1 MASSAPADTASAE
14 RAARLNPFAF
24 PSDTEF
30 RFVLLMV
37 SVLGSSL
44 LLYAAIYEALPPTRD
59 YKRAHDA
66 RCALVADPTDFSGT
80 FAERLA
86 RAVAYGDCTAESDRL
101 EAGWM
106 LGGVAVVLA
115 VAGGIYWTFPRR
127 RIRQRRLV
135 PIDSSTP
142 DVAAYLSAMCR
153 ETVLPTGPAFV
164 WDPLNGTRSGLAFG
178 HLRQHYVAL
187 TGGLVKLLYT
197 DRPAFRAVVLHELA
211 HLRNADVDRTYFTV
225 ALWQAFVVAALL
237 PFGVSQLVSGR
248 PLGEIAD
255 LSWRIVPLAA
265 LVYLTRNAVLRARE
279 VYADVRASTWDVP
292 ADALRRSIEALRR
305 PAQSWWARLWRVHP
319 DPASRLSALQ
329 DTRPLFRVHLWDA
342 LGTGVAAGIALP
354 NVIILLGLLVPMPIA
369 MVRPLAASLVCAPL
383 AVGVVGLGVW
393 RATFAALA
401 EGRRPPGAARAG
413 MALAL
418 GLVLG
423 QELSLAAVEFSR
435 GQGPVVGPPLILL
448 NVVWGGV
455 LIAVLAFFFRWVAA
469 GASTWLEVTVDDPSP
484 GQAYRIGLGVAGGLL
499 AVWLG
504 VLFFL
509 YLAARTAGSVV
520 TEADLQTLLEAGSQP
535 GPDPIGSQPVAQSAS
550 VTLVGLDLLAIA
562 SIGVLCAYPL
572 SAWVWRHRRNV
583 PTFAS
588 WAFLESST
596 QPLAM
601 QLQAALRPGRALA
614 AAAVASLV
622 YCVLTFGVYVALLR
636 ANDTD
641 ALATWTQFGTVPLA
655 IALQVA
661 TALVVAAWLPRLPA
675 VHALFASAVA
685 GCSMGI
691 VTIGLLAGFGLLWD
705 DGLVTLF
712 FISAFIIGGAC
723 VAGPLAL
730 CVAAVAE
737 RVRE

>member
-1 MASSAPADTASAE
+1 MASSSPADTAPAE

-37 SVLGSSL
+37 AVLGSSL
-44 LLYAAIYEALPPTRD
+44 LLYAAIYEALPPTRE

-66 RCALVADPTDFSGT
+66 RCALIADPTDFSGT

-86 RAVAYGDCTAESDRL
+86 RVAAYSECTAESDRL

-106 LGGVAVVLA
+106 LGGVVLVLA

-127 RIRQRRLV
+127 RIRQQRLA
-135 PIDSSTP
+135 PIDSSAP
-142 DVAAYLSAMCR
+142 DVADYLSAMCR
-153 ETVLPTGPAFV
+153 ETLLPAWPAFV
-164 WDPLNGTRSGLAFG
+164 WNPLNGARSGLAFG
-178 HLRQHYVAL
+178 HLRQHYVGL
-187 TGGLVKLLYT
+187 TGGLVKLLFT

-225 ALWQAFVVAALL
+225 ALWQAFLVAALL

-292 ADALRRSIEALRR
+292 RDALRRSIQALRE
-305 PAQSWWARLWRVHP
+305 PTQSWWTRLWRVHP
-319 DPASRLSALQ
+319 DPARRVAALD

-354 NVIILLGLLVPMPIA
+354 NVIVLLGLLLPMPIA
-369 MVRPLAASLVCAPL
+369 MVEPLAASLVCAPL
-383 AVGVVGLGVW
+383 AVGIVGTGVW

-401 EGRRPPGAARAG
+401 EGQRPPGAARAG
-413 MALAL
+413 VALGL

-435 GQGPVVGPPLILL
+435 GQGPVVGLPLIVL
-448 NVVWGGV
+448 NLVWGGL
-455 LIAVLAFFFRWVAA
+455 LIAVLALFFRWVAA

-484 GQAYRIGLGVAGGLL
+484 GQAYRIGLGIAGGLL

-520 TEADLQTLLEAGSQP
+520 TAADLQTLMDAGSQP
-535 GPDPIGSQPVAQSAS
+535 GQDPVGNDAVVRSAAAS
-550 VTLVGLDLLAIA
+550 LFGLNLLAIA
-562 SIGVLCAYPL
+562 SIVVLCAYPL
-572 SAWVWRHRRNV
+572 GAWVWRHRRNV
-583 PTFAS
+583 PTFAT
-588 WAFLESST
+588 WAFLENSS
-596 QPLAM
+596 QPLTM
-601 QLQAALRPGRALA
+601 PLQAALTPHPRSGNRAGSQPDVRRPDVRGVHRAASSARLQCPRSLDAVRDGRAGNRA
-614 AAAVASLV
+614 ADRR
-622 YCVLTFGVYVALLR
+622 R
-636 ANDTD
+636 AHRGR
-641 ALATWTQFGTVPLA
+641 LATAPARGTRAVCRGGRRHLHGRRNGRFA
-655 IALQVA
+655 GWV
-661 TALVVAAWLPRLPA
+661 RPA
-675 VHALFASAVA
+675 V
-685 GCSMGI
+685 G
-691 VTIGLLAGFGLLWD
+691 
-705 DGLVTLF
+705 
-712 FISAFIIGGAC
+712 
-723 VAGPLAL
+723 
-730 CVAAVAE
+730 
-737 RVRE
+737 